1 MLFRNGTHLVSIDVK
16 PGMQAIQRDGSTLP
30 MKPGSAERREFNYIR
45 HGTQCLLATL
55 HLGTGQLLAPTIQ
68 DTRTEQDFMEQ
79 IDRLV
84 QTDPTAPWIL
94 LCDQLNTHKS
104 ESLVRYV
111 AGAIGDTRDLGV
123 KGKSGILK
131 GMPSRMAYLE
141 DTSHRIRFVY
151 TPKHC
156 SWLNSI
162 EVWFSVLTTHVL
174 KRGNFTSIQDL
185 RNKIGRYIAY
195 YNKHMAKVWNWP
207 VVKNKD
213 IQILINKVKQIE
225 GAMAAGAL

>member
-1 MLFRNGTHLVSIDVK
+1 MPTCHLAS
-16 PGMQAIQRDGSTLP
+16 GYR
-30 MKPGSAERREFNYIR
+30 SASRTNHPR
-45 HGTQCLLATL
+45 HPNR
-55 HLGTGQLLAPTIQ
+55 TG
-68 DTRTEQDFMEQ
+68 FYGK

-195 YNKHMAKVWNWP
+195 YNEHMAKVWTWS

>member
-1 MLFRNGTHLVSIDVK
+1 
-16 PGMQAIQRDGSTLP
+16 
-30 MKPGSAERREFNYIR
+30 MKPGGAERREFNYVR

-55 HLGTGQLLAPTIQ
+55 HLGTGQLLEPTVQ
-68 DTRTEQDFMEQ
+68 DTRTEQDFVEQ

-84 QTDPTAPWIL
+84 QTDPTAPWII

-111 AGAIGDTRDLGV
+111 AGAIGDDQELGV
-123 KGKSGILK
+123 KGKTGILK
-131 GMPSRMAYLE
+131 SMPSRMAYLE
-141 DTSHRIRFVY
+141 TASHRIQFVY

-162 EVWFSVLTTHVL
+162 EVWFSILTTHVL
-174 KRGNFTSIQDL
+174 KRGNFVSIPDL
-185 RNKIGRYIAY
+185 KGKIERYIAY
-195 YNKHMAKVWNWP
+195 YNEHLAKTWNWS

-213 IQILINKVKQIE
+213 IQRLINKVKQIE
-225 GAMAAGAL
+225 GAMAVGALV